1 LTQQLITFAK
11 GGAQVRRPTALSGVI
26 QESARLALSASRVR
40 CEFSLAED
48 LWPAEVDAGQIGQVI
63 QNLVQ
68 NAWEAMPEEGLITI
82 GAENLVRSGREHP
95 PLPPGQY
102 VRVSITDRGSGIAK
116 EVLPK
121 VFDPYFST
129 KQRREQKGMGLG
141 LTVCH
146 SVMQKHGGAI
156 TVKSAAEIGTTFH
169 LYLPAAAELASP
181 RKAPGSKVPPRPCRI
196 LVMEDEKSVREVIG
210 AILQQ
215 LGHEVELVDDGQ
227 KAVEAFRS
235 ARELGRP
242 FDAVILDSIVRTG
255 LGGQETIEALRRIDP
270 TVNAIVMS
278 GYAADPVV
286 LDHEHYGFKGA
297 LAKPFDAGKM
307 QEILALIVGN

>member
-1 LTQQLITFAK
+1 
-11 GGAQVRRPTALSGVI
+11 
-26 QESARLALSASRVR
+26 
-40 CEFSLAED
+40 
-48 LWPAEVDAGQIGQVI
+48 
-63 QNLVQ
+63 
-68 NAWEAMPEEGLITI
+68 
-82 GAENLVRSGREHP
+82 
-95 PLPPGQY
+95 
-102 VRVSITDRGSGIAK
+102 
-116 EVLPK
+116 
-121 VFDPYFST
+121 
-129 KQRREQKGMGLG
+129 MGLG

-169 LYLPAAAELASP
+169 LYLPAAAELVSP

-227 KAVEAFRS
+227 RAVEAFRS

-255 LGGQETIEALRRIDP
+255 MGGQETIEALRRIDP

-307 QEILALIVGN
+307 QEILALIIGN